1 MDGKLFMLVHQ
12 WSLRLRLNVL
22 CRFCAWSSWWYYI
35 DPYYLWREW
44 EMEISDCVVQINL
57 IGWYLY
63 RLLFAFERFTW
74 ILMVLLC
81 LESMIIQDERIRL
94 HCLRYFIDGL
104 FIIIVELIIL
114 IWIYSY
120 FEWILLAD
128 TICIN
133 DIESN
138 LFDWSFP
145 NYCCTTNVEIYSG
158 NIMKFI

>member
-1 MDGKLFMLVHQ
+1 
-12 WSLRLRLNVL
+12 
-22 CRFCAWSSWWYYI
+22 
-35 DPYYLWREW
+35 
-44 EMEISDCVVQINL
+44 MEISDCVVQINL

-94 HCLRYFIDGL
+94 HCLRYVIDGL

-120 FEWILLAD
+120 FE
-128 TICIN
+128 
-133 DIESN
+133 
-138 LFDWSFP
+138 
-145 NYCCTTNVEIYSG
+145 
-158 NIMKFI
+158 